1 MKALILAAGRGT
13 RMNIQ
18 TLDRPKCLLKVQ
30 GKSLLD
36 WQIEAIRAAG
46 INDIAVVTGYKHELI
61 SRPRLHKFHNP
72 NWQST
77 NMVSSLECAHD
88 WLKSDS
94 CIVSYSDIFYSPEA
108 VKMLLSLDS
117 HLAITYHVDW
127 LSIWTSRFGDP
138 LIDAESLRLSESGSI
153 VEIGRKPKSKTEV
166 QGQYMGLLRIS
177 PNGWNEMK
185 KLFDDLNDTD
195 RNTLSMTE
203 MLQKIVEGRVID
215 IKALPYDGLWGEID
229 SERDLEI
236 FNSKKSS

>member
-18 TLDRPKCLLKVQ
+18 TLNQPKCLLKVR
-30 GKSLLD
+30 GKPLLD

-46 INDIAVVTGYKHELI
+46 IDEIAVVTGYKHELI

-72 NWQST
+72 HWQTT

-88 WLKSDS
+88 WLMSDS
-94 CIVSYSDIFYSPEA
+94 CIVSYSDIFYSSEA
-108 VKMLLSLDS
+108 VKMLSSLDS

-127 LSIWTSRFGDP
+127 LNIWTSRFDDP
-138 LIDAESLRLSESGSI
+138 LVDAESFRLSESGFI
-153 VEIGRKPKSKTEV
+153 IEIGRKPKSKTEV

-177 PNGWNEMK
+177 PNGWIEMR
-185 KLFDDLNDTD
+185 KLFNDLMDTE
-195 RNTLSMTE
+195 RSRLSMTE
-203 MLQKIVEGRVID
+203 MLQKIVEGGVID
-215 IKALPYDGLWGEID
+215 IKALPYDGVWGEID
-229 SERDLEI
+229 SEKDLEF